1 MTLAQIISLLI
12 IGMIFFINLRK
23 GSDFFSPGKLFA
35 LVWAFVIFITEFKFS
50 SLQREWSLYSW
61 IVLLTGLFS
70 FIVGT
75 FIVYVINITRPFN
88 SLQNLRE
95 VIQTKDKYNFHNLY
109 FVILIIFTLYSFS
122 YLVEVIQFGGLPILS
137 AFPDR
142 ARMDLGIFG
151 LHLFVNAQP
160 VLLFLC
166 VEYFVLKSNDRKKNL
181 IVGLIFFFTFASYFL
196 LLERYN
202 YFLLF
207 VMVFGF
213 LYYGSKIITFKKLF
227 ITIIVFIY
235 LVELLQSIRISR
247 YASQF
252 IYIISKMKYSMDY
265 AAFTGP
271 YMYITMNLENFTR
284 GVDIIR
290 EHSCGLLSA
299 DWIAALTGIK
309 HQAAEYFGIDSRK
322 YITTT
327 YNTFPFMWD
336 YFYDFGLVG
345 VAVLPMILGFWIST
359 IYYKMKTSNELKW
372 LVIYAFAIFVIM
384 FSFFT
389 NVMSSLNTISNLF
402 ILWIAHNFFIIKKEM
417 NAHYTT

>member
-12 IGMIFFINLRK
+12 IGMILFFNLRK

-35 LVWAFVIFITEFKFS
+35 LVWAFVIFMTEFKFS

-61 IVLLTGLFS
+61 IVLLTGVSS
-70 FIVGT
+70 FLVGT
-75 FIVYVINITRPFN
+75 FMVYVINITRPFN

-109 FVILIIFTLYSFS
+109 FVIVIIFSLYSFS
-122 YLVEVIQFGGLPILS
+122 YLVEVVQLGGLPLLS

-142 ARMDLGIFG
+142 ARMELGIFG
-151 LHLFVNAQP
+151 LHLFVNSIP
-160 VLLFLC
+160 ILLFLC
-166 VEYFVLKSNDRKKNL
+166 IEYFVLKSNDRKKKF
-181 IVGLIFFFTFASYFL
+181 IVGSIFFFSFASYFF
-196 LLERYN
+196 LLERYH

-207 VMVFGF
+207 VMAFGL
-213 LYYGSKIITFKKLF
+213 LYYGSKIITFKKSI

-235 LVELLQSIRISR
+235 LINLLQSIRISR
-247 YASQF
+247 YAAQF
-252 IYIISKMKYSMDY
+252 FYIISKMKYSMDY

-271 YMYITMNLENFTR
+271 YMYVTMNLENFSR
-284 GVDIIR
+284 GVDNIR
-290 EHSCGLLSA
+290 EHSYGLLSA

-309 HQAAEYFGIDSRK
+309 HPTAEYFGINSGK
-322 YITTT
+322 YITSSF
-327 YNTFPFMWD
+327 NTFPFMWD

-359 IYYKMKTSNELKW
+359 IYYKMRTSSELKW
-372 LVIYAFAIFVIM
+372 MVIYAFFIFVII

-389 NVMSSLNTISNLF
+389 NVMTSLNTISNLF
-402 ILWIAHNFFIIKKEM
+402 ILWIVHNFFIVKKEM
-417 NAHYTT
+417 NANYTT

>member
-12 IGMIFFINLRK
+12 IGMILFFNLRK

-61 IVLLTGLFS
+61 IVLLTGVSS
-70 FIVGT
+70 FLVGT
-75 FIVYVINITRPFN
+75 FMVYVINITRPFN

-109 FVILIIFTLYSFS
+109 FVIVIIFSLYSFS
-122 YLVEVIQFGGLPILS
+122 YLVEVVQLGGLPLLS

-142 ARMDLGIFG
+142 ARMELGIFG
-151 LHLFVNAQP
+151 LHLFVNSIP
-160 VLLFLC
+160 ILLFLC
-166 VEYFVLKSNDRKKNL
+166 IEYFVLKSNDRKKKF
-181 IVGLIFFFTFASYFL
+181 IVGSIFFFSFASYFF
-196 LLERYN
+196 LLERYH

-207 VMVFGF
+207 VMAFGL
-213 LYYGSKIITFKKLF
+213 LYYGSKIITFKKSI

-235 LVELLQSIRISR
+235 LINLLQSIRISR
-247 YASQF
+247 YAAQF
-252 IYIISKMKYSMDY
+252 FYIISKMKYSMDY

-271 YMYITMNLENFTR
+271 YMYVTMNLENFSR
-284 GVDIIR
+284 GVDNIR
-290 EHSCGLLSA
+290 EHSYGLLSA

-309 HQAAEYFGIDSRK
+309 HPAAEYFGINSGK
-322 YITTT
+322 YITSSF
-327 YNTFPFMWD
+327 NTFPFMWD

-359 IYYKMKTSNELKW
+359 IYYKMRTSSELKW
-372 LVIYAFAIFVIM
+372 MVIYAFFIFVII

-389 NVMSSLNTISNLF
+389 NVMTSLNTISNLF

-417 NAHYTT
+417 NANYTT

>member
-12 IGMIFFINLRK
+12 IGMILFFNLRK

-61 IVLLTGLFS
+61 IVLLTGVSS

-75 FIVYVINITRPFN
+75 FMVYVINITRPFN

-109 FVILIIFTLYSFS
+109 FVIVIIFSLYSFS
-122 YLVEVIQFGGLPILS
+122 YLVEVVQLGGLPLLS

-142 ARMDLGIFG
+142 ARMELGIFG
-151 LHLFVNAQP
+151 LHLFVNSIP
-160 VLLFLC
+160 ILLFLC
-166 VEYFVLKSNDRKKNL
+166 IEYFVLKSNDRKKKF
-181 IVGLIFFFTFASYFL
+181 IVGSIFFFSFASYFF
-196 LLERYN
+196 LLERYH

-207 VMVFGF
+207 VMAFGL
-213 LYYGSKIITFKKLF
+213 LYYGSKIITFKKSI

-235 LVELLQSIRISR
+235 LINLLQSIRISR
-247 YASQF
+247 YAAQF
-252 IYIISKMKYSMDY
+252 FYIISKMKYSMDY

-271 YMYITMNLENFTR
+271 YMYVTMNLENFSR
-284 GVDIIR
+284 GVDNIR
-290 EHSCGLLSA
+290 EHSYGLLSA

-309 HQAAEYFGIDSRK
+309 HPAAEYFGINSGK
-322 YITTT
+322 YITSSF
-327 YNTFPFMWD
+327 NTFPFMWD

-359 IYYKMKTSNELKW
+359 IYYKMRTSSELKW
-372 LVIYAFAIFVIM
+372 MVIYAFFIFVII

-389 NVMSSLNTISNLF
+389 NVMTSLNTISNLF
-402 ILWIAHNFFIIKKEM
+402 ILWIVHNFFIIKKEM
-417 NAHYTT
+417 NANYTT